1 MKKTRRLLPMEA
13 VKALLEQGLKFD
25 DVHRATGY
33 SRPELSLLCKAWGIV
48 PRRGR
53 RPQVVANETQ

>member
-1 MKKTRRLLPMEA
+1 MRKTRKLLPMEA
-13 VKALLEQGLKFD
+13 VKALLERGLKFD
-25 DVHRATGY
+25 VRRATGY

-53 RPQVVANETQ
+53 RPRAATNGN